1 MAQNK
6 GTEQMRTGTAYGLV
20 FAVVFAFGAL
30 LVSGGAQAAAP
41 RLFEVSNVT
50 VDVTADSAAKAR
62 VQALAKG
69 EKKAFRMLL
78 ERLTLQA
85 YHNRFP
91 DISAAQITELVQDF
105 AVADEKA
112 SSVRYIAKLN
122 YRFRAEGVRAL
133 LDEYGLPFAETAS
146 KPVLMLPVYQAAGA
160 LLLWDDPNPWRT
172 AWNAYSENGPGQGL
186 VPMALPAG
194 DLNDVRTIGAEQ
206 AIEGDMQRLEEIAK
220 RYDAGDVVVAHG
232 ILRMDS
238 YNGLPE
244 LEVYLTRF
252 GSALQ
257 EHTVVKSFTSE
268 PGDDVSTLL
277 NRAVVQLTAQ
287 VEDNWKQDNLI
298 QAGSAQVL
306 PIAVPVSG
314 LGDWV
319 RVRDRL
325 NGVAIV
331 RRAEVALLRRD
342 EVRLNLHF
350 IGDAEQLALSLDQ
363 ADLVLWEEA
372 GNWYLAQKVS
382 QTSASQ

>member
-1 MAQNK
+1 
-6 GTEQMRTGTAYGLV
+6 MRTGTAYGLV
-20 FAVVFAFGAL
+20 FALLFAFGGL
-30 LVSGGAQAAAP
+30 LMGSGAEAAAP
-41 RLFEVSNVT
+41 RLFEVSNIT
-50 VDVTADSAAKAR
+50 VDVTADSAANAR
-62 VQALAKG
+62 VQAMAEG
-69 EKKAFRMLL
+69 EQKAFELL
-78 ERLTLQA
+78 LRRLTLQA
-85 YHNRFP
+85 YHNRLP
-91 DISAAQITELVQDF
+91 DVPAAQITELIQDF
-105 AVADEKA
+105 AVAEEKA

-133 LDEYGLPFAETAS
+133 LDEHGLPFAETVS

-160 LLLWDDPNPWRT
+160 LLLWDEPNPWRA
-172 AWNAYSENGPGQGL
+172 AWDRYTENGPGQGL
-186 VPMALPAG
+186 VPTVLPVG

-206 AIEGDMQRLEEIAK
+206 AIEGDMQRLEEIAA

-268 PGDDVSTLL
+268 PGDDIATLL

-298 QAGSAQVL
+298 QAGSAQVF
-306 PIAVPVSG
+306 PISVPVTG

-319 RVRDRL
+319 KVRDRL

-331 RRAEVALLRRD
+331 RRAELVLLRRD

-372 GNWYLAQKVS
+372 GSWYLAQKVS

>member
-1 MAQNK
+1 
-6 GTEQMRTGTAYGLV
+6 MRIRT
-20 FAVVFAFGAL
+20 AFGPLLAL
-30 LVSGGAQAAAP
+30 LFVPVSVVLPTESKAAAP
-41 RLFEVSNVT
+41 RLFEVANIT
-50 VDVTADSAAKAR
+50 VDVTADSAANAR
-62 VQALAKG
+62 VQALADG
-69 EKKAFRMLL
+69 EKKAFAVLL
-78 ERLTLQA
+78 KRLTLQA
-85 YHNRFP
+85 YHNRLP
-91 DISAAQITELVQDF
+91 DVAAERVTALIQDF
-105 AVADEKA
+105 AVAEEKA

-133 LDEYGLPFAETAS
+133 LDEYGLPFAETSS

-160 LLLWDDPNPWRT
+160 LLLWDDPNPWRS

-186 VPMALPAG
+186 VPMVLPVG
-194 DLNDVRTIGAEQ
+194 DLNDVRSIGAEQ
-206 AIEGDMQRLEEIAK
+206 AIEGDAARLEEIAA

-268 PGDDVSTLL
+268 PGDDLTALF
-277 NRAVVQLTAQ
+277 NRAVVSLTAQ

-298 QAGSAQVL
+298 EAGSAQML
-306 PIAVPVSG
+306 SLSVPVAG

-319 RVRDRL
+319 KVRDRL

-331 RRAEVALLRRD
+331 RRAELVLLRRD
-342 EVRLNLHF
+342 EVRLSLHF

-372 GNWYLAQKVS
+372 GQWYLAQKVS
-382 QTSASQ
+382 QTSAAQ